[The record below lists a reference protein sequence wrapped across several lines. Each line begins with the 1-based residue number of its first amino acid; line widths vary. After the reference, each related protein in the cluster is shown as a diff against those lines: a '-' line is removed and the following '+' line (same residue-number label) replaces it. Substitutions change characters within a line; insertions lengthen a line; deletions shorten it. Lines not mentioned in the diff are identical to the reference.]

1 MENQTEF
8 DLNHAIQTWR
18 EHLSQSP
25 SYRAEN
31 LEELESHLRDSV
43 ATLAFGGLS
52 EEEAFLIATRRVGAS
67 RALEPEFAKV
77 NSQEVWLGR
86 LLWMLVG
93 IQAWHLISL
102 LSSVVS
108 RTGVHLLIAGFPA
121 LSRGFATTGPAV
133 QTASGISLS
142 VTPSVF
148 FFVADIVALMAIA
161 TGCWWLIRRTESGL
175 SRLLQRPRWVALGMG
190 GMCLALLLGSALGW
204 LGQAVMAR
212 FLVPSDYGK
221 IAYAM
226 SMAGLPLSALK
237 TIALAILTVL
247 LARRRLRLAYA

>member
-43 ATLAFGGLS
+43 ATLAGGGLS

-77 NSQEVWLGR
+77 NGREVWLGR

-93 IQAWHLISL
+93 VQAWWLISSVAGTLSRIGGQFLMMNLPASGRELGAVGKSWYGVSVPAIPTALFVSTNVASLVVLLAIVAGCGWLIQRNRGSTALFRSGVRAALAASALCLAILLGGVINL
-102 LSSVVS
+102 LSSQLMVRS
-108 RTGVHLLIAGFPA
+108 FGPQAFGEIA
-121 LSRGFATTGPAV
+121 LSMNLASAV
-133 QTASGISLS
+133 LFVLQTIT
-142 VTPSVF
+142 V
-148 FFVADIVALMAIA
+148 
-161 TGCWWLIRRTESGL
+161 
-175 SRLLQRPRWVALGMG
+175 
-190 GMCLALLLGSALGW
+190 
-204 LGQAVMAR
+204 
-212 FLVPSDYGK
+212 
-221 IAYAM
+221 
-226 SMAGLPLSALK
+226 
-237 TIALAILTVL
+237 AILTVL
-247 LARRRLRLAYA
+247 LARGRFRLVSA